1 MSPSRKNYLVGFLFL
16 TTLAGAGVAVSQY
29 FQIQDLRSQAQ
40 VNVTRVAAIDKTAT
54 KAYLDHAAATA
65 APAAV
70 AVVEEDQPVAPDAVG
85 EGAEERGFR
94 RGPGNFGARMTE
106 LMKDPEFANAM
117 RLRQRA
123 DLDRRYAGLFKE
135 LNLPAD
141 KLDALKD
148 LMIERQTAAMD
159 VFATAQSQGLNPREN
174 REELR
179 QLVQSTQSEVDASIK
194 ATLGDAAYARYENYN
209 TTQPQRATVN
219 RISESLSYSSTPLN
233 SSQSQQLVTIM
244 AQNNTREITDQV
256 ISQAQGVLTSG
267 QVAALKQ
274 YQAEQQARDLVNR
287 KMREGRQQQQ
297 QRQSRQARN

>member
-1 MSPSRKNYLVGFLFL
+1 MSPSRKNYLVGFFLL
-16 TTLAGAGVAVSQY
+16 TTFAGAGVAVSQY

-40 VNVTRVAAIDKTAT
+40 VNVTQVAAIDKTAA
-54 KAYLDHAAATA
+54 KAYLDHAATA
-65 APAAV
+65 APAAD
-70 AVVEEDQPVAPDAVG
+70 VVQEEDQPVSPDAVG
-85 EGAEERGFR
+85 EGTEERGFR

-106 LMKDPEFANAM
+106 LMKDPEFAEAM

-141 KLDALKD
+141 KLNALKD
-148 LMIERQTAAMD
+148 LMIERQNAAMD

-194 ATLGDAAYARYENYN
+194 AALGDAAYSQYENYN
-209 TTQPQRATVN
+209 ATQPQRGTVN
-219 RISESLSYSSTPLN
+219 RISESLSYSNAPLT
-233 SSQSQQLVTIM
+233 SSQAQQLVTIM

-256 ISQAQGVLTSG
+256 ITQAQGVLTSG

-274 YQAEQQARDLVNR
+274 YQAEQQAREVVNQ
-287 KMREGRQQQQ
+287 KMREARQQQ

>member
-1 MSPSRKNYLVGFLFL
+1 MSPSRKNYLVGFFLL

-40 VNVTRVAAIDKTAT
+40 VNVTQVAAIDKTAA
-54 KAYLDHAAATA
+54 KAYLDHAATA
-65 APAAV
+65 APAAD
-70 AVVEEDQPVAPDAVG
+70 VVQEEDQPVSPDAVG
-85 EGAEERGFR
+85 EGTEERGFR

-106 LMKDPEFANAM
+106 LMKDPEFAEAM

-141 KLDALKD
+141 KLNALKD
-148 LMIERQTAAMD
+148 LMIERQNAAMD

-194 ATLGDAAYARYENYN
+194 AAIGDAAYSQYENYN
-209 TTQPQRATVN
+209 ATQPQRGTVN
-219 RISESLSYSSTPLN
+219 RISESLSYSNAPLT
-233 SSQSQQLVTIM
+233 SSQAQQLVTIM

-256 ISQAQGVLTSG
+256 ITQAQGVLTSG

-274 YQAEQQARDLVNR
+274 YQVEQQAREVVNQ
-287 KMREGRQQQQ
+287 KMREARQQQ